1 MYLQNDAE
9 MVGKTLVEL
18 YLTLIENGFKSMN
31 DLRKKMNIINKII
44 MVDNNILSSISG
56 QIFNAGKEK

>member
-1 MYLQNDAE
+1 
-9 MVGKTLVEL
+9 
-18 YLTLIENGFKSMN
+18 MN

-56 QIFNAGKEK
+56 QIFDAAAELKKRKILKGEE